1 MLLDRALCSKPSPGH
16 LWSLF
21 VQLCRIE
28 LGAVVGAWLQVA
40 GGRLGDGQGVPLA
53 GVSVWLV

>member
-1 MLLDRALCSKPSPGH
+1 MLLDRALCSKPSLGR

-40 GGRLGDGQGVPLA
+40 GRRPGDGQGVPLA